1 LGKGGDA
8 ISKNIRSHLRI
19 EPVRRLEHLSLN
31 LCEFRFFN
39 SNKQGTAMP
48 FGNSRF
54 LPLLIPVPYIL
65 ACEVISFRNQRFFV
79 KLRNRVVGLLILN
92 EKPDAL
98 RISSLAVAPEF
109 RRLGIAS
116 YILSY
121 AERIAEMLDKEF
133 LELSVLKK
141 NLPSRTLYRNSGF
154 SQKEER
160 KRSFILV
167 RKVQENLSISF
178 VFESSF
184 ENLKLI
190 SHRQELKLFPP

>member
-1 LGKGGDA
+1 
-8 ISKNIRSHLRI
+8 
-19 EPVRRLEHLSLN
+19 VRRLEHLSLN

-54 LPLLIPVPYIL
+54 LPLLIAVPYIL
-65 ACEVISFRNQRFFV
+65 ACEVIFFRNQRFFV

-109 RRLGIAS
+109 RRLGIAT
-116 YILSY
+116 YILAY
-121 AERIAEMLDKEF
+121 AESKAEMLDKDF

-141 NLPSRTLYRNSGF
+141 NLPARTLYRNSGF

-167 RKVQENLSISF
+167 RKV
-178 VFESSF
+178 
-184 ENLKLI
+184 
-190 SHRQELKLFPP
+190 